1 MSAIKKIW
9 INGISGRMGQKLC
22 ELIDKKPQDFS
33 LAGGFAKEGFYDSR
47 TKSFSKNETE
57 ELLNSLFQADLI
69 IDFSLPEANKNLREL
84 LARNEATK
92 IAVLLATTGLPSKD
106 LEAWSSFSKT
116 HKNIKVLLAPNT
128 SLGITLL
135 VEHGMSLAKVLLQ
148 NGFDMELIETHHRY
162 KKDAPSGTAL
172 YIKNSIDENL
182 KQEKISHDDKAIHAL
197 RGGGVFGEHNLRFI
211 SDEEEIEISH
221 RALNRDLF
229 AKGALKLGSWL
240 LQQKPGV
247 YGLKDVRY

>member
-1 MSAIKKIW
+1 MSGIKKIW

-22 ELIDKKPQDFS
+22 ELIEKKPQDFS
-33 LAGGFAKEGFYDSR
+33 LSGGFAQEGFYDPR
-47 TKSFSKNETE
+47 TKSFSKSETE
-57 ELLNSLFQADLI
+57 DSLNTLFLADLI
-69 IDFSLPEANKNLREL
+69 IDFSLPEANKSLREL
-84 LARNEATK
+84 LAKKETTK
-92 IAVLLATTGLPSKD
+92 IAVLLATTGLPKTD
-106 LEAWSSFSKT
+106 IEAWSALSKS
-116 HKNIKVLLAPNT
+116 HKNIKILLAPNT

-148 NGFDMELIETHHRY
+148 NGFDMELVETHHRY

-172 YIKNSIDENL
+172 YIKNSINETL
-182 KQEKISHDDKAIHAL
+182 KQNKISHDDKEIHAL
-197 RGGGVFGEHNLRFI
+197 RGGGVFGEHSLRFI

-240 LQQKPGV
+240 LQQKPGI